1 MTSTDHGDAATPG
14 RAASVESPLAID
26 IKDVSVSYVVRSGGR
41 RRGRRSRGPAGERHV
56 HALRGVS
63 LEVAKGESLGL
74 IGINGAGKTTLM
86 NVMAGVL
93 TPDTGEVWASAE
105 PSVLSI
111 GAVLNGRY
119 SGRRNIDIAL
129 LALGWHPRQIR
140 EQIEGII
147 AFAEL
152 ADAIDRPLG
161 SYSSGMAARL
171 KFAIATCVDPEI
183 LLVDEALAVGDEGF
197 RSKSEG
203 RLAELTDRSGSIV
216 LVTHNLV
223 SITAQCDRAI
233 WLHEGQIHMEGD
245 PDTVVNEYRHEVRG
259 MPRPGG

>member
-1 MTSTDHGDAATPG
+1 MTSTETPGEASATPNAG
-14 RAASVESPLAID
+14 HTRPVAID
-26 IKDVSVSYVVRSGGR
+26 IRNVSVSYVVRSGGR
-41 RRGRRSRGPAGERHV
+41 RRGRRNRSSAAPDREV
-56 HALRGVS
+56 HALRDVS
-63 LEVAKGESLGL
+63 LQVHQGESLGL
-74 IGINGAGKTTLM
+74 IGMM

-93 TPDTGEVWASAE
+93 TPNSGEVWASAE

-111 GAVLNGRY
+111 GAVLNARY

-129 LALGWHPRQIR
+129 LALGWHPNRIRDQID
-140 EQIEGII
+140 GII
-147 AFAEL
+147 DFAEL

-161 SYSSGMAARL
+161 TYSSGMAARL

-183 LLVDEALAVGDEGF
+183 LLIDEALAVGDEGF
-197 RSKSEG
+197 RTKSEG
-203 RLAELTDRSGSIV
+203 RLEELTDRSGSIV

-245 PDTVVNEYRHEVRG
+245 PTTVVNEYRHEVRG